1 MWSDTHVKVYKKNS
15 SFYDN
20 HISPSFEFFYN
31 ECKKR
36 NVDLIIHL
44 GDFFHVKEKIATEA
58 YTKAYKFVSKI
69 SALAKNIYLV
79 GNHDSYMKD
88 NHSIHLLESFK
99 PLASIVDLKYEMFDI
114 NGYRFHFM
122 PYVKEEEIKEGLLK
136 INYLGNNK
144 DFFFGHF
151 GLHGF
156 VMQQDNYTDQYSTIN
171 KNMFSKFKRAFFG
184 HFHFHQ
190 EQANCMY
197 ISSPFESKHGDEQ
210 GKHGYVFYDTEKNE
224 HEFIENPF
232 SPKFKTIVLDKDS
245 VKQIL
250 SSKNHFWR
258 IYHPS
263 GMNKEILNNLGKKLL
278 ETNYDVKFKALETN
292 TNQSYKIPVVEEWQD
307 IVHKETDDILLEW
320 YILNKDTIPY
330 SEEEMFAIFK

>member
-1 MWSDTHVKVYKKNS
+1 
-15 SFYDN
+15 
-20 HISPSFEFFYN
+20 
-31 ECKKR
+31 
-36 NVDLIIHL
+36 
-44 GDFFHVKEKIATEA
+44 
-58 YTKAYKFVSKI
+58 
-69 SALAKNIYLV
+69 
-79 GNHDSYMKD
+79 MKD